1 MQVANANLSCAEGAR
16 SESHGRDLPPAG
28 ASCNARHGHERGRYI
43 TGANANTPGYLE
55 IVTELKH
62 RIEAGEIVSKKKA
75 VEWMTSKKSEANFV
89 VED

>member
-1 MQVANANLSCAEGAR
+1 MPISFVPRAPEANRMGEAYLLQAPLATQGM
-16 SESHGRDLPPAG
+16 GMK
-28 ASCNARHGHERGRYI
+28 GRYI

-75 VEWMTSKKSEANFV
+75 VEWMTSKKSEANFA